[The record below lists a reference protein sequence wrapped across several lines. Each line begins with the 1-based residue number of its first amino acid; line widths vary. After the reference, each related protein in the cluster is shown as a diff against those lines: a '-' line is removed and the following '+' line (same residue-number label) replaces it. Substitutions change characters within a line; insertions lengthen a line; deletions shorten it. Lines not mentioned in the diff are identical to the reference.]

1 MNDNDI
7 KRIEAQGWVVECESP
22 LEIRHSDGSFAT
34 RNAART
40 IVDSILSEGAEEST
54 LLDHLAAR
62 PLGIDESTLLADLL
76 ECIKYVARRVSCTQ
90 ASISA
95 QGDDDAGKRDMAW
108 SETYDQVFSKSC
120 SQRIFSLF
128 DALSMRFEWCDPDAS
143 YEDDVLAFHRA
154 LEEAIPR
161 IHARAAAG

>member
-40 IVDSILSEGAEEST
+40 IVDGILSEGAE
-54 LLDHLAAR
+54 
-62 PLGIDESTLLADLL
+62 ESTLLADLL
-76 ECIKYVARRVSCTQ
+76 ECIKYVARRVACTQ

-161 IHARAAAG
+161 IHARATAG